1 MRWTREEYLALAT
14 GENTGRQMV
23 CELFGPLVGLEEE
36 WAAQGATEAEVQMHA
51 FCWDWVPTTRVG
63 HTGFFR
69 TLTPR
74 VLEDTAEHVLSTDSL
89 GRTVKL
95 LKGAATI
102 PLPLDFP
109 VQDEAS
115 WMRMKPMLAYDPA
128 RVDTEALEEARKAQ
142 QAGTLVIASIPG
154 GYDLIRE
161 LMGDEQACLAFY
173 DQPDLV
179 KDILATAADTAVRVL
194 ERVTERVKVD
204 LLSVHEDMA
213 GRGGPLIGPSLVTQ
227 FLKPYYRAAWDV
239 VSAAGARVFSQD
251 SDGDMSPII
260 DAFLDC
266 GVTRFYPCEPTGA
279 MDMVALKKKY
289 QNRIMVK
296 GGIDKHAL
304 RRGRAAID
312 AEIAYRT
319 QSCML
324 QGGVV
329 FGLDHRIPNGTP
341 LADYR
346 YYVNALR
353 EAVGREPVD
362 QDTPGWARMAF

>member
-14 GENTGRQMV
+14 GEDVSRQMV
-23 CELFGPLVGLEEE
+23 CELFGPLVGLEAE
-36 WAAQGATEAEVQMHA
+36 WAAQGATEAEIQMHG
-51 FCWDWVPTTRVG
+51 FCWDWVPITNVG
-63 HTGFFR
+63 KTGFLHTFE
-69 TLTPR
+69 PK
-74 VLEDTAEHVLSTDSL
+74 VLEETAEYVLSTDAL

-95 LKGAATI
+95 PKGTATI

-109 VQDEAS
+109 VTDEAS
-115 WMRMKPMLAYDPA
+115 WLRMKPMLVYEPE
-128 RVDTEALEEARKAQ
+128 RVNLEALREAKKAQ
-142 QAGTLVIASIPG
+142 QAGTLVLASIPG

-173 DQPDLV
+173 DQPELV
-179 KDILATAADTAVRVL
+179 EDILATAADTAVRVL
-194 ERVTERVKVD
+194 ERVTEQVAIDV
-204 LLSVHEDMA
+204 LSVHEDMA
-213 GRGGPLIGPSLVTQ
+213 GRSGPLIGPGLVTQ

-239 VSAAGARVFSQD
+239 VSSRGTRVFSQD

-260 DAFLDC
+260 DAFMDC

-289 QNRIMVK
+289 QNRI
-296 GGIDKHAL
+296 IDKHAL
-304 RRGRAAID
+304 RRGKAAID

-319 QSCML
+319 QPCML

-341 LADYR
+341 LEAYR
-346 YYVNALR
+346 YYVNVLR
-353 EAVGREPVD
+353 EAVGREPMERD
-362 QDTPGWARMAF
+362 ALGWARMAF